1 MKVLVLSLLRA
12 GDLIMQRPLFAA
24 IKEQAKDC
32 ELHVLINDEVS
43 WIAPV
48 LKEIDHVH
56 IFPRAMLQK
65 MLGENSYNIFKA
77 GLELSSF
84 LEKLNFHQFDQLMNF
99 THNRLSAYLAE
110 EIQSPLKNG
119 LHTTGLKFNGIEN
132 QWMKLFNDRFSGTQ
146 DFPFHYTEILARS
159 FNLQVKAP
167 SAPEKSKVN
176 RIFLQILTSDS
187 KKNWGIANYRNLLNE
202 MYSHYPEMTFK
213 VLVSEREVDHL
224 KNHFEAE
231 EICTW
236 NLSTLE
242 QEFKSSDLLVSGDTV
257 TMHLAAQKSAQ
268 IIEIALGSSDPWKT
282 GPYGSGHWIL
292 TSKADCYPCTHSSPC
307 RKLSH
312 LCSQPITPKI
322 VSKLIAKVIE
332 NTQDFENLSQP
343 KDSIQVL
350 RSQVMDYGY
359 ELVKVNGS
367 KDIRVLNKILWQKII
382 EQDLEI
388 QNLNFQDFGLT
399 NESIDDLQSE
409 LKETLFILQMDF
421 ENLVQKL
428 GAHSLTSSCVQEVRR
443 KMAQLSSSAGN
454 REWIWMFLDLGQLSF
469 TTPLHFLSAF
479 QDRLEILKAAIFYR
493 SQITSQNHHQ
503 MDYSI

>member
-1 MKVLVLSLLRA
+1 MKILVLSLLRA

-24 IKEQAKDC
+24 IKEQVKDC

-48 LKEIDHVH
+48 LKEADHIH
-56 IFPRAMLQK
+56 IFPRALLQK
-65 MLGENSYNIFKA
+65 MLGDNSYNIFKA

-84 LEKLNFHQFDQLMNF
+84 LEKLNLHHFDQLMNF

-110 EIQSPLKNG
+110 EIQAPFKKG
-119 LHTTGLKFNGIEN
+119 LHTNGPKFNGIEN
-132 QWMKLFNDRFSGTQ
+132 QWIKIFNDRFSGTQ

-159 FNLQVKAP
+159 FNLHVKAP
-167 SAPEKSKVN
+167 SAPEKSKIN
-176 RIFLQILTSDS
+176 RIFLQVLTSDS
-187 KKNWGIANYRNLLNE
+187 KKNWGIANYQNLLNE
-202 MYSHYPEMTFK
+202 MYSQYPEITFK
-213 VLVSEREVDHL
+213 VLASAREVEHL
-224 KNHFEAE
+224 KNHFEIE

-236 NLSTLE
+236 NMATLE
-242 QEFKSSDLLVSGDTV
+242 QELKSSDLLVTGDTV

-292 TSKADCYPCTHSSPC
+292 TAKADCYPCSHSSPC

-312 LCSQPITPKI
+312 LCSQPITPKV
-322 VSKLIAKVIE
+322 VSQLIAKLME
-332 NTQDFENLSQP
+332 NSNDFKNLTQP
-343 KDSIQVL
+343 KQSVQIL
-350 RSQVMDYGY
+350 RSEVMNYGY
-359 ELVKVNGS
+359 ELVKVNGP

-382 EQDLEI
+382 EQESDI
-388 QNLNFQDFGLT
+388 QNLNLQDFGLT

-409 LKETLFILQMDF
+409 LKEILFILQMDF

-479 QDRLEILKAAIFYR
+479 QDRLELLKAAIYYR
-493 SQITSQNHHQ
+493 SQMTSQNNYQ
-503 MDYSI
+503 LENSL